1 MKTIV
6 DPINKVP
13 FIRNSDI
20 HNKIIISRSKPNYNH
35 WYTSYAVNDGS
46 RVYFRGYYTEQ
57 DGAISPLQTWS
68 DNGSIGHDLLDLMIN
83 ETTYYPNTTY
93 YIIEN
98 KQDLE
103 FVIDYLDIK
112 QKYFLYEVREIANKV
127 FKKVFTDQTTRRQP

>member
-13 FIRNSDI
+13 PIRNSDI
-20 HNKIIISRSKPNYNH
+20 HNKIIISRSEPSYTH
-35 WYTSYAVNDGS
+35 WYTSYAVNNGAQ
-46 RVYFRGYYTEQ
+46 VYFRGYYNEQ
-57 DGAISPLQTWS
+57 NGTISPLQTWN
-68 DNGSIGHDLLDLMIN
+68 DNASTGYDLLDLIIN
-83 ETTYYPNTTY
+83 ESTYYPNTTY

-112 QKYFLYEVREIANKV
+112 QKYFLYEIREIAKKI
-127 FKKVFTDQTTRRQP
+127 FKDQTTRRQP